1 VQLGPNGIPPA
12 MGSGTP
18 STAKPAPLRPTGR
31 ESAFQQEWLDACK
44 GKNGRKTHCD
54 FDYSG
59 TMMEQMLL
67 GLVAHAVG
75 KKIQYDPVSGRVTNV
90 PEANKYLRK
99 EYTPGWNLNG

>member
-1 VQLGPNGIPPA
+1 

-18 STAKPAPLRPTGR
+18 STTKTVLRPTGR

-90 PEANKYLRK
+90 PEADKYLRK